1 MADPVAVTDS
11 SNRLSW
17 AHARDPEALLACGL
31 GSGFIR
37 PAPGTWGTVA
47 ALALWW
53 WLIAPLE
60 PPLQL
65 LIVAGTF
72 MVGCFVSGRVCQRYA
87 VKDPG
92 AIVIDEFAGL
102 WMTLLGFNREWWAF
116 VIAGFVLFRLFDI
129 WKPGPVRWADR
140 QLSGGFGVMAD
151 DLVAGCLGALVLQVA
166 FFGFIL
172 TDAGLLH

>member
-1 MADPVAVTDS
+1 MTDAAPGPVAD
-11 SNRLSW
+11 NRLDWS
-17 AHARDPEALLACGL
+17 HARDPEALLACGF
-31 GSGFIR
+31 GSGFLR

-47 ALALWW
+47 ALGIWW
-53 WLIAPLE
+53 FLIAPLE

-65 LIVAGTF
+65 LIVLATAL
-72 MVGCFVSGRVCQRYA
+72 VGSVISGRVCRRYG

-102 WMTLLGFNREWWAF
+102 WLTLLGFNQDWWVF
-116 VIAGFVLFRLFDI
+116 VVVGFLLFRLFDI
-129 WKPGPVRWADR
+129 WKPGPVGWADR

-151 DLVAGCLGALVLQVA
+151 DLVAGCLAALVLQVA

-172 TDAGLLH
+172 TDAGLLP